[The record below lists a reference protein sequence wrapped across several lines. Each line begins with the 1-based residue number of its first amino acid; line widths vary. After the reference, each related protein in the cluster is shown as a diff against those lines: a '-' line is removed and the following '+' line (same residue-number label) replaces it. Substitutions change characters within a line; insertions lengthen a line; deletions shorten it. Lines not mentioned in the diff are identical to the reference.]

1 MHGDRWDAGKP
12 HATRTSA
19 AMRKVQA
26 LLGWLRKNHSTKS
39 KKCSGEEAYSL
50 KRLSEEGPDDAVLE
64 EGGSRVAG
72 STALARDGPAAPQRH
87 GISDEHLG
95 STLVELIKKE
105 GSTLGITVSG
115 GVDKEGRPRISS
127 LRPGGIAIRSDQLNV
142 GDYIRSVNGINLL
155 RLRHEEIVSLL
166 KNVGDRVALD
176 VEYEL
181 PPVAV
186 DSTAV
191 IPKLIEITLNKEGN
205 SFGFVC
211 RGGAHADR
219 SKSRPVVVT
228 HVRPG
233 GPADREGTLKA
244 GDRLLTVDGIRLHG
258 LTHAE
263 ATAVL
268 KQSGQ
273 EALVQIEYDVSIM
286 ESVMNASGPL
296 LVEVAKMPGA
306 SLGLMLTSTLSHGKP
321 SILIDRIRPA
331 SIAERCG
338 ALHVGD
344 QLLSIDGTG
353 MEHCTFQE
361 AHQLLANTSES
372 VKLEILP
379 VHQTRVSIR
388 GSDHV
393 ATVSRG
399 QTLALCEAPAGS
411 LSPPWPVVLHSSARR
426 PPIPPRQDRPAL
438 VSASFSPTSLR
449 AHTCS
454 LSSLHV
460 ATLPRA
466 GLYPPPMSPRGSLA
480 RSRMKKKD
488 FKSSLSIASST
499 LGLNGQVVH
508 TDTTEVVLLGDPM
521 SGFGLQLQG
530 GVFSTELLCSPPL
543 VGFIEPDSPA
553 ERCGLLQVGDR
564 VLSINGISTED
575 GSLEEASQLLRDSA
589 FAGRVTVEIEFDV
602 AESVVPSSGIF
613 HVKLP
618 KKRSVELGITISS
631 PSRRSFGEPLVITD
645 IRKGSVAHRIGT
657 LEPGD
662 RLLAIDQVHLENAS
676 MADAAQVLRQC
687 EDLVKLKI
695 RKDDDGANDEGGAIS
710 YTVELKRYGGPLG
723 ITISGTEEPLD
734 PITISGLTPSGL
746 AERTGAIHVGDQ
758 ILAINNVSLKAKGL
772 TEAIQ
777 LLQRSSETVALKI
790 KKPTHQRTRD
800 APKLAVKLT
809 EPADELAD
817 MRTLGKLSDA
827 FSAAAVPSVDG
838 TADSWDSSGVETA
851 YSSHA
856 GTAYTG
862 DHAYS
867 PSDIGAGDDDWDKAA
882 ATNAGSQN
890 FLSLDDGCYWRKP
903 LRDMGSRQLPRAMND
918 LETNLLHSNSTS
930 SLHSSTLLEASM
942 QRHGHTCQRSSKP
955 PIGTVPKRS
964 YSLPRNTQDRQPTR
978 EKTEDMSS
986 ASMQLHKLM
995 LYKDRDGEDFGFSLS
1010 DGLLEKGVFVS
1021 AVRQAGPASIGGLQ
1035 QYDRIL
1041 QVNQVHTRNAD
1052 CCLVVP
1058 LVAASDDCLQL
1069 LVGRTFSN
1077 PEERC
1082 DMNPTRPD
1090 PIHQSPWMGRTSR
1103 DGERRTLQE
1112 SSNVK
1117 TL

>member
-1 MHGDRWDAGKP
+1 MHGDRWGTRKP
-12 HATRTSA
+12 PGTRTSA
-19 AMRKVQA
+19 AMRKVQT

-39 KKCSGEEAYSL
+39 KKCAADGASDEAYSL
-50 KRLSEEGPDDAVLE
+50 KRLSEECPDDAVLE
-64 EGGSRVAG
+64 EGGGRVAG

-142 GDYIRSVNGINLL
+142 GDYIRSVNGINLQ

-296 LVEVAKMPGA
+296 LVEVAKTPGA
-306 SLGLMLTSTLSHGKP
+306 SLGLMLTSTLSHGKQ
-321 SILIDRIRPA
+321 SIVIDRIRAA

-388 GSDHV
+388 GSDH
-393 ATVSRG
+393 A
-399 QTLALCEAPAGS
+399 
-411 LSPPWPVVLHSSARR
+411 
-426 PPIPPRQDRPAL
+426 AL

-460 ATLPRA
+460 ATLPRG
-466 GLYPPPMSPRGSLA
+466 GLYPPPMSPRGTLA

-589 FAGRVTVEIEFDV
+589 FAGRVSVEIEFDV

-618 KKRSVELGITISS
+618 KKRGVELGITISS
-631 PSRRSFGEPLVITD
+631 TSRRSFGEPLVITD

-676 MADAAQVLRQC
+676 MADAAQVLRQS

-772 TEAIQ
+772 AEAIQ

-790 KKPTHQRTRD
+790 KKPTQQRTRD
-800 APKLAVKLT
+800 APKLAVKLS

-827 FSAAAVPSVDG
+827 FSAATVPSVDG

-851 YSSHA
+851 YSSHGPPQYQVQGGLSLLPCVWRARQA

-862 DHAYS
+862 DHAYP
-867 PSDIGAGDDDWDKAA
+867 PSDIGTGDDDWDKPTAI
-882 ATNAGSQN
+882 NAGSQN

-903 LRDMGSRQLPRAMND
+903 LRDMGSRHLPRAMND
-918 LETNLLHSNSTS
+918 LETNLLHSTSTS

-942 QRHGHTCQRSSKP
+942 QRHGHTCRRSSKP

-978 EKTEDMSS
+978 EKTDDMSS

-1021 AVRQAGPASIGGLQ
+1021 AVRQGGPASIGGLQ

-1041 QVNQVHTRNAD
+1041 QVNQMHTRNAD

-1077 PEERC
+1077 PEEHC

-1090 PIHQSPWMGRTSR
+1090 PVHQSPWMGRTSR
-1103 DGERRTLQE
+1103 DSERRTLQE
-1112 SSNVK
+1112 SNVK

>member
-1 MHGDRWDAGKP
+1 
-12 HATRTSA
+12 
-19 AMRKVQA
+19 
-26 LLGWLRKNHSTKS
+26 
-39 KKCSGEEAYSL
+39 
-50 KRLSEEGPDDAVLE
+50 
-64 EGGSRVAG
+64 
-72 STALARDGPAAPQRH
+72 
-87 GISDEHLG
+87 
-95 STLVELIKKE
+95 
-105 GSTLGITVSG
+105 
-115 GVDKEGRPRISS
+115 
-127 LRPGGIAIRSDQLNV
+127 
-142 GDYIRSVNGINLL
+142 
-155 RLRHEEIVSLL
+155 
-166 KNVGDRVALD
+166 
-176 VEYEL
+176 
-181 PPVAV
+181 
-186 DSTAV
+186 
-191 IPKLIEITLNKEGN
+191 
-205 SFGFVC
+205 FVF
-211 RGGAHADR
+211 
-219 SKSRPVVVT
+219 T
-228 HVRPG
+228 
-233 GPADREGTLKA
+233 
-244 GDRLLTVDGIRLHG
+244 
-258 LTHAE
+258 
-263 ATAVL
+263 
-268 KQSGQ
+268 
-273 EALVQIEYDVSIM
+273 
-286 ESVMNASGPL
+286 
-296 LVEVAKMPGA
+296 
-306 SLGLMLTSTLSHGKP
+306 
-321 SILIDRIRPA
+321 
-331 SIAERCG
+331 
-338 ALHVGD
+338 
-344 QLLSIDGTG
+344 
-353 MEHCTFQE
+353 
-361 AHQLLANTSES
+361 
-372 VKLEILP
+372 
-379 VHQTRVSIR
+379 
-388 GSDHV
+388 
-393 ATVSRG
+393 
-399 QTLALCEAPAGS
+399 
-411 LSPPWPVVLHSSARR
+411 
-426 PPIPPRQDRPAL
+426 
-438 VSASFSPTSLR
+438 
-449 AHTCS
+449 
-454 LSSLHV
+454 
-460 ATLPRA
+460 
-466 GLYPPPMSPRGSLA
+466 
-480 RSRMKKKD
+480 
-488 FKSSLSIASST
+488 
-499 LGLNGQVVH
+499 
-508 TDTTEVVLLGDPM
+508 
-521 SGFGLQLQG
+521 
-530 GVFSTELLCSPPL
+530 
-543 VGFIEPDSPA
+543 
-553 ERCGLLQVGDR
+553 
-564 VLSINGISTED
+564 
-575 GSLEEASQLLRDSA
+575 
-589 FAGRVTVEIEFDV
+589 
-602 AESVVPSSGIF
+602 ESVVPSSGIF

-645 IRKGSVAHRIGT
+645 IRKGSVAHRRIGT

-851 YSSHA
+851 YSSHGA
-856 GTAYTG
+856 TFQMRFYKIGKFDFSRPRRRVGA
-862 DHAYS
+862 AV
-867 PSDIGAGDDDWDKAA
+867 PLPCPPCAVDIGAGDDDWDKAA
-882 ATNAGSQN
+882 ATTNAGSQN

-1069 LVGRTFSN
+1069 LVGR
-1077 PEERC
+1077 
-1082 DMNPTRPD
+1082 
-1090 PIHQSPWMGRTSR
+1090 
-1103 DGERRTLQE
+1103 
-1112 SSNVK
+1112 
-1117 TL
+1117 

>member
-1 MHGDRWDAGKP
+1 MPRWKRNIRSCLQSDGD
-12 HATRTSA
+12 
-19 AMRKVQA
+19 
-26 LLGWLRKNHSTKS
+26 
-39 KKCSGEEAYSL
+39 
-50 KRLSEEGPDDAVLE
+50 DDAVLE
-64 EGGSRVAG
+64 EVGGRVAG
-72 STALARDGPAAPQRH
+72 SSALARDGPAAPQRH

-142 GDYIRSVNGINLL
+142 GDYIRSVNGINLQ

-306 SLGLMLTSTLSHGKP
+306 SLGLMLTSTLSHGKQ
-321 SILIDRIRPA
+321 SIVIDRIRAA

-388 GSDHV
+388 GSDHG
-393 ATVSRG
+393 TEQKPNRWPCQRFFPSRVRC
-399 QTLALCEAPAGS
+399 TA
-411 LSPPWPVVLHSSARR
+411 
-426 PPIPPRQDRPAL
+426 AL

-460 ATLPRA
+460 ATLPRG
-466 GLYPPPMSPRGSLA
+466 GLYPPPMSPRGTLA

-543 VGFIEPDSPA
+543 VGFIELDSPA

-618 KKRSVELGITISS
+618 KKRGVELGITISS
-631 PSRRSFGEPLVITD
+631 TSRRSFGEPLVITD

-676 MADAAQVLRQC
+676 MADAAQVLRQS

-772 TEAIQ
+772 AEAIQ

-790 KKPTHQRTRD
+790 KKPTQQRTRD
-800 APKLAVKLT
+800 APKLAVKLS
-809 EPADELAD
+809 EPVDELAD

-851 YSSHA
+851 YSSHGPPQYQVQGGLSLLPCVWRARQA

-862 DHAYS
+862 DHAYP
-867 PSDIGAGDDDWDKAA
+867 PSDIGAGDDDWDKPS

-903 LRDMGSRQLPRAMND
+903 LRDMGSRHLPRAMND

-942 QRHGHTCQRSSKP
+942 QRHGHTCRRSSKP

-978 EKTEDMSS
+978 EKTDDMSS

-1021 AVRQAGPASIGGLQ
+1021 AVRQGGPASIGGLQ

-1041 QVNQVHTRNAD
+1041 QVNQMHTRNAD

-1077 PEERC
+1077 PEEHC

-1090 PIHQSPWMGRTSR
+1090 PVHQSPWMGRTSR

-1112 SSNVK
+1112 SNVK

>member
-1 MHGDRWDAGKP
+1 MHGDRWGTRKP
-12 HATRTSA
+12 PVTRTSA
-19 AMRKVQA
+19 AMRKVQS

-39 KKCSGEEAYSL
+39 KKCAADGASDEAYSL
-50 KRLSEEGPDDAVLE
+50 KRLSEECPDDAVLE
-64 EGGSRVAG
+64 EVGGRVAG
-72 STALARDGPAAPQRH
+72 SSALARDGPAAPQRH

-142 GDYIRSVNGINLL
+142 GDYIRSVNGINLQ

-306 SLGLMLTSTLSHGKP
+306 SLGLMLTSTLSHGKQ
-321 SILIDRIRPA
+321 SIVIDRIRAA

-388 GSDHV
+388 GSDH
-393 ATVSRG
+393 A
-399 QTLALCEAPAGS
+399 
-411 LSPPWPVVLHSSARR
+411 
-426 PPIPPRQDRPAL
+426 AL

-460 ATLPRA
+460 ATLPRG
-466 GLYPPPMSPRGSLA
+466 GLYPPPMSPRGTLA

-618 KKRSVELGITISS
+618 KKRGVELGITISS
-631 PSRRSFGEPLVITD
+631 TSRRSFGEPLVITD

-676 MADAAQVLRQC
+676 MADAAQVLRQS

-772 TEAIQ
+772 AEAIQ

-790 KKPTHQRTRD
+790 KKPTQQRTRD
-800 APKLAVKLT
+800 APKLAVKLS
-809 EPADELAD
+809 EPVDELAD

-851 YSSHA
+851 YSSHGPPQYQVQGGLSLLPCVWRARQA

-862 DHAYS
+862 DHAYP
-867 PSDIGAGDDDWDKAA
+867 PSDIGAGDDDWDKPS

-903 LRDMGSRQLPRAMND
+903 LRDMGSRHLPRAMND

-942 QRHGHTCQRSSKP
+942 QRHGHTCRRSSKP

-978 EKTEDMSS
+978 EKTDDMSS

-1021 AVRQAGPASIGGLQ
+1021 AVRQGGPASIGGLQ

-1041 QVNQVHTRNAD
+1041 QVNQMHTRNAD

-1077 PEERC
+1077 PEEHC

-1090 PIHQSPWMGRTSR
+1090 PVHQSPWMGRTSR

-1112 SSNVK
+1112 SNVK